1 MKDVTMQRISEPV
14 FLIGAERSG
23 TTLLRLMLDHH
34 PEIAFNLESEY
45 LVSQIAEDGVFP
57 DIGHYADWLSRDR
70 VFRHSRFSIDERLDY
85 SGLVNDFLRQKLER
99 DRKKYVG
106 ATVHYQFGK
115 LSLIWPDARYIYLYR
130 DGRDVA
136 NSVVQMGWA
145 GNVFV
150 AADWWR
156 KTEEEWESLR
166 ARLARDRWMEVRY
179 EDLVANPRGELENIC
194 GFFGTGFSERMFD
207 YKKNGSYGLPDV
219 RLIYQWQ
226 GKMKPH
232 DVQLV
237 EARLANGLQK
247 RGYELSGH
255 QLKTIGSVGGR
266 ILRLHSRLAGSCRR
280 VSDFGLSLYLEEIL
294 SRRLGLK
301 LWNRA
306 VQSKIDTMVDAGIR

>member
-1 MKDVTMQRISEPV
+1 MNEPV

-57 DIGHYADWLSRDR
+57 DIGHYADWLRRNR

-85 SGLVNDFLRQKLER
+85 AGLVNDFLRQKLER
-99 DRKKYVG
+99 DGKKYVG

-115 LSLIWPDARYIYLYR
+115 LSLIWPTAKYIYLYR

-145 GNVFV
+145 GNVFA
-150 AADWWR
+150 AADWWL
-156 KTEEEWESLR
+156 KTEEEWASLR

-179 EDLVANPRGELENIC
+179 EDLVANPRGELEGIC

-207 YKKNGSYGLPDV
+207 YTKNGSYGLPDA
-219 RLIYQWQ
+219 RLIYRWQ

-232 DVQLV
+232 DVRLA

-247 RGYELSGH
+247 RGYELSGL
-255 QLKTIGSVGGR
+255 QLKTIGPMGSR
-266 ILRLHSRLAGSCRR
+266 ILRLHSRLAGLRRR
-280 VSDFGLSLYLEEIL
+280 VSDFGLALYLQEML

>member
-1 MKDVTMQRISEPV
+1 MNMDRINEPV

-57 DIGHYADWLSRDR
+57 DIGHYADWLRCNR
-70 VFRHSRFSIDERLDY
+70 VFRHSRFDIDERLDY
-85 SGLVNDFLRQKLER
+85 AGLVNDFLRQKLER
-99 DRKKYVG
+99 DGKKYVG

-115 LSLIWPDARYIYLYR
+115 LPLIWPDAKYIYLYR

-150 AADWWR
+150 AADWWLEAE
-156 KTEEEWESLR
+156 KEWESLR
-166 ARLARDRWMEVRY
+166 AGLARDHWTEVRY
-179 EDLVANPRGELENIC
+179 EDLVANPRGELENLC

-207 YKKNGSYGLPDV
+207 YTKNGSYGLPDA
-219 RLIYQWQ
+219 RLIYRWQ
-226 GKMKPH
+226 GKKPY
-232 DVQLV
+232 DVQLA
-237 EARLANGLQK
+237 EARMASSLQE
-247 RGYELSGH
+247 RGYELSGLP
-255 QLKTIGSVGGR
+255 LKTIGPVSGR

-280 VSDFGLSLYLEEIL
+280 VSDFGLALYLEEIL
-294 SRRLGLK
+294 ARRLGLK
-301 LWNRA
+301 QWNRA
-306 VQSKIDTMVDAGIR
+306 VQDKIDTIVDAGIR